1 VVRKLAFA
9 AIAGMLIG
17 AAAVAV
23 VASSA
28 VRTVRVTQARDQLS
42 AGSPKHPQGVKLTT
56 ALSWTG
62 LNPATAVGVTKVE
75 LWFPAGSLYN
85 GASYPSCSYDRLNAA
100 GPNACPKG
108 SIMGSGTG
116 TAFAD
121 TVVTRPRIT
130 VVNGGGT
137 RVYFYTVLN
146 NPARVQIPVI
156 GYVTRVP
163 GAFAYHLSATIPPQ
177 LRVVA
182 GVPIKFTGLQLSAG
196 RGTWLSVTA
205 PPSGIKLVTTFSDG
219 TKISGTVL
227 VHDA

>member
-9 AIAGMLIG
+9 TIAGMLIG

-130 VVNGGGT
+130 VVNGGAT

-156 GYVTRVP
+156 GFVTRVR

-196 RGTWLSVTA
+196 RGTWLSLTA

-219 TKISGTVL
+219 TKISGMVL
-227 VHDA
+227 VHDS

>member
-1 VVRKLAFA
+1 VRKLALA
-9 AIAGMLIG
+9 AIAGMLVG
-17 AAAVAV
+17 AVAV
-23 VASSA
+23 AAVASSA
-28 VRTVRVTQARDQLS
+28 VRTVRVTSARDQLS

-85 GASYPSCSYDRLNAA
+85 GASYPSCSYGRLNAA
-100 GPNACPKG
+100 GPDACPKG

-130 VVNGGGT
+130 VVNGGAT

-156 GYVTRVP
+156 GYVTRAR

>member
-1 VVRKLAFA
+1 VVRKLALA
-9 AIAGMLIG
+9 AIAGMPVG

-23 VASSA
+23 VAPST

-75 LWFPAGSLYN
+75 LWFPVGSLYN

>member
-1 VVRKLAFA
+1 VVRKLALA

-17 AAAVAV
+17 AAAVAA

-28 VRTVRVTQARDQLS
+28 VRVVRATPARDQLS
-42 AGSPKHPQGVKLTT
+42 PGSLKHPQGVKLT
-56 ALSWTG
+56 AGLSWTG
-62 LNPATAVGVTKVE
+62 LSPATAPAVTRVE

-100 GPNACPKG
+100 GPDACPKG

-146 NPARVQIPVI
+146 NPARVQVPVI
-156 GYVTRVP
+156 GYVNRLRGT
-163 GAFAYHLSATIPPQ
+163 FAYHLSATIPPL

-182 GVPIKFTGLQLSAG
+182 GVPIKFTGLQISAG
-196 RGTWLSVTA
+196 HGTWLAVTA

-219 TKISGTVL
+219 TKITGTVL
-227 VHDA
+227 VHNA

>member
-1 VVRKLAFA
+1 VVRKPALA

-17 AAAVAV
+17 AAAVAA

-28 VRTVRVTQARDQLS
+28 VRTVRVTPARDPLS

-62 LNPATAVGVTKVE
+62 LHPATALGVTKVE

-100 GPNACPKG
+100 GPNACPMG
-108 SIMGSGTG
+108 SIMGSGSG

-130 VVNGGGT
+130 VVNGGAT

-156 GYVTRVP
+156 GYVTRVR

-196 RGTWLSVTA
+196 RGTWLSVTG

-219 TKISGTVL
+219 TKISGMVL
-227 VHDA
+227 VHDV

>member
-9 AIAGMLIG
+9 AIAGMLVG

-42 AGSPKHPQGVKLTT
+42 AGSPEHPQGVKLTT

-75 LWFPAGSLYN
+75 LWFPAGALYN

-130 VVNGGGT
+130 VVNGGAT

-156 GYVTRVP
+156 GYITRVR

-196 RGTWLSVTA
+196 RGTWLSLTA

>member
-1 VVRKLAFA
+1 VVRKLALA
-9 AIAGMLIG
+9 AIAGMPVG

-23 VASSA
+23 VAPST

-75 LWFPAGSLYN
+75 LWFPVGSLYN

-130 VVNGGGT
+130 VVNGGAT

-205 PPSGIKLVTTFSDG
+205 PPSGIKLVTTFSDR

-227 VHDA
+227 VHDS